1 MVFFCLCG
9 YSGGRW
15 IRLVLLS
22 CMMRI
27 RLLLGFSCVIFFI
40 SRVSI
45 SMWRRL
51 WISWL
56 SYIWMVRF
64 VFVLIWFGFLRMYV
78 MLFVV
83 LYGCIFVF
91 WNIFFYGFCCVYWVL
106 WKKFKINWYLL
117 CKFFFVKMNEWN
129 VVYLSLFLCKFFFY
143 FIYYFVVKVGEVM

>member
-1 MVFFCLCG
+1 MKKVIIIISVVIKWFFFCLCG

-27 RLLLGFSCVIFFI
+27 RLLLVFSCVIFFI

-91 WNIFFYGFCCVYWVL
+91 WNIFLGV
-106 WKKFKINWYLL
+106 LL
-117 CKFFFVKMNEWN
+117 CILGIVKEIYNK
-129 VVYLSLFLCKFFFY
+129 LI
-143 FIYYFVVKVGEVM
+143 FIM